1 MTPASTVA
9 PKRIL
14 IADDN
19 RDWADGL
26 ALLLK
31 DQGYSVRAV
40 YDGREAVEAAREFK
54 PDVVILDVAMPK
66 MTGYEVSRVFS
77 REAARPVTIAVT
89 GWPRES
95 GKLDAEIAGFDHYL
109 GKGAGPQGI
118 LDLLKRI

>member
-1 MTPASTVA
+1 MAVNETG
-9 PKRIL
+9 KRIL

-31 DQGYSVRAV
+31 DQGYSVRTA
-40 YDGREAVEAAREFK
+40 YDGQEAVAAAREFK
-54 PDVVILDVAMPK
+54 PEVVILDLAMPK
-66 MTGYEVSRVFS
+66 MTGYEAGRIFS
-77 REAARPVTIAVT
+77 KGAARPVTIAVT

-109 GKGAGPQGI
+109 GKGGGPQPI
-118 LDLLKRI
+118 LELLKRI

>member
-1 MTPASTVA
+1 MSEPG
-9 PKRIL
+9 KRIL

-31 DQGYSVRAV
+31 DQGYEVRSV

-54 PDVVILDVAMPK
+54 PHVVILDVAMPK
-66 MTGYEVSRVFS
+66 MTGYEAGRVFS
-77 REAARPVTIAVT
+77 KEAPGERPVTIAIT

-109 GKGAGPQGI
+109 GKGGGTQPI
-118 LDLLKRI
+118 LELLKRI